1 MALLQVNYRLQDIAL
16 NQKMYVI
23 LPEKEDVHSVDLTNI
38 PVLYLLHGMGED
50 ATAWLRNSRI
60 MRLIRHTKLAVVMP
74 ETGHGWYTNTTYGL
88 NYYDALSSGLP
99 QKIHELFPQL
109 STDRDKNFVCGLSMG
124 GYGAWKFAIGSDSF
138 SYAASLSGALDLS
151 QLDLD
156 QLKTEQQKAYWR
168 GIFGD
173 ITEFKGSP
181 NDLLE
186 MARNQVNR
194 TKDLPKLFAWIGLE
208 DDLLYEANQTAVKEV
223 QKLGYDLKYSEAH
236 GKHEWYYWDQ
246 QLEEVLKWLPIDYVQ
261 EERLS

>member
-1 MALLQVNYRLQDIAL
+1 MALLQVNYWLKDIRL

-23 LPEKEDVHSVDLTNI
+23 LPEQEDVPSDELTDI
-38 PVLYLLHGMGED
+38 PVLYLLHGMGGD
-50 ATAWLRNSRI
+50 STAWLRNSRI

-74 ETGHGWYTNTTYGL
+74 ETGHGWYTNTNYGL

-99 QKIHELFPQL
+99 KKVHELFPQL

-124 GYGAWKFAIGSDSF
+124 GYGSWKFAFGSESF
-138 SYAASLSGALDLS
+138 SYAASLSGALDLN
-151 QLDLD
+151 QLDFN
-156 QLKTEQQKAYWR
+156 QMKTDQQKAYWR

-173 ITEFKGSP
+173 ITEFKGSE

-186 MARNQVNR
+186 MARKQAAT
-194 TKDLPKLFAWIGLE
+194 TKNLPKLFAWIGLE
-208 DDLLYEANQTAVKEV
+208 DELLYQANQTAIDEV
-223 QKLGYDLKYSEAH
+223 RNLGYDLKYSEGH

-246 QLEEVLKWLPIDYVQ
+246 QLEEVLRWLPIDYVE